1 MAVLMQIRTG
11 TVVEGVFK
19 CRKSED
25 NSRELDV
32 EIHYSV
38 KMSAEEEPDEV
49 VVQTFKVR

>member
-1 MAVLMQIRTG
+1 MLGAVVQG
-11 TVVEGVFK
+11 TFK
-19 CRKSED
+19 CRKSND

-38 KMSAEEEPDEV
+38 KQAGEDEQPSEL